1 MFVQKVSEQ
10 MNIVYDDEKKD
21 LPLDQLH
28 KMFIAVG
35 WSDDGEMP
43 DEMKNGFMQPWL
55 HSTLVISAWD
65 GDKLVGAVR
74 VLSDTIFRSV
84 IYDLLVAPEYQGKG
98 IGSELVNRCK
108 SHYPGS
114 EWLIGCDRK
123 NVAFYKK
130 LGFQDISESDAFL
143 VIPCKLF

>member
-1 MFVQKVSEQ
+1 VQKVSEQ
-10 MNIVYDDEKKD
+10 VNIVYHNEKKD
-21 LPLDQLH
+21 LSLQQLH
-28 KMFIAVG
+28 ELFVAVG
-35 WSDDGEMP
+35 WSDAGVLPE
-43 DEMKNGFMQPWL
+43 EMKAGFIKPWL

-65 GDKLVGAVR
+65 GDHLVGAVR

-114 EWLIGCDRK
+114 EWLVGCDRK
-123 NVAFYKK
+123 NVAFYKQ

-143 VIPCKLF
+143 IIPCKLF

>member
-1 MFVQKVSEQ
+1 MQKVSEQ
-10 MNIVYDDEKKD
+10 VNIVYHNDKKD
-21 LPLDQLH
+21 LSLQQLH
-28 KMFIAVG
+28 ELFIAVG
-35 WSDDGEMP
+35 WSDGGVLPE
-43 DEMKNGFMQPWL
+43 EMKAGFIKPWL

-65 GDKLVGAVR
+65 GDHLVGAVR

-114 EWLIGCDRK
+114 EWLVGCDRK

-130 LGFQDISESDAFL
+130 LEFQDISESDAFL